1 MSDQI
6 ISSIVTIA
14 VAIIA
19 IAGLAVVVS
28 RQAQTTQVLSAGG
41 SAFANTLGVALS
53 PVTGGSSSTPFN
65 FNAGAGTY
73 NYQ

>member
-53 PVTGGSSSTPFN
+53 PVTGTGSTPFN
-65 FNAGAGTY
+65 FNSGAGTF